1 MATKKMTLEQSL
13 TELEA
18 VVRAL
23 EEGNLELDESIKLYE
38 KGVKLTN
45 HCRDI
50 LENAKLKIT
59 ELTAAKG
66 SEEQGE

>member
-23 EEGNLELDESIKLYE
+23 EEGNP
-38 KGVKLTN
+38 
-45 HCRDI
+45 R
-50 LENAKLKIT
+50 A
-59 ELTAAKG
+59 
-66 SEEQGE
+66 